1 MNREDATMAIG
12 YLVGATT
19 GWNDEAVLIYINE
32 AETLNDVDALNS
44 AIRNVVRTWSEARRP
59 PMSVVLDAYRS
70 ELSRRVS
77 ERPALKSGVRKVTF
91 EEGVEIAR
99 KAYEQECQRL
109 SRKPDLAKFDR
120 ITERL
125 K

>member
-77 ERPALKSGVRKVTF
+77 ERPALKSGGRKVTF

>member
-32 AETLNDVDALNS
+32 AEMLKDTEALNT
-44 AIRNVVRTWSEARRP
+44 AVRNVVRTWSEARRP

-70 ELSRRVS
+70 ELSRKVQS
-77 ERPALKSGVRKVTF
+77 APALASGSRRVTF

-99 KAYEQECQRL
+99 AAYEAECRRAGRQPNDRLFNRITARL
-109 SRKPDLAKFDR
+109 S
-120 ITERL
+120 
-125 K
+125 